1 MPFVPDTS
9 TPSTG
14 RFVPDIPGADV
25 ETQPS
30 DADTLAIRTKM
41 RLEREKLIR
50 ENAQPGFPLDVDAG
64 LPAATRARVSF
75 EPDPQRQAKM
85 LPGGRVTADG
95 KNVIARVDGKD
106 VLLHPLGP
114 MTLGTIAGEAAPL
127 AKLAATGTA
136 AALSGGSSLPVQA
149 AFMGLGAAATE
160 GALTGGSR
168 VLAGQDVGDAGSLAT
183 KEGVINATLP
193 LAGAVAGKAVKAGLG
208 KVDALA
214 EAATAAGERQGLPLT
229 PSMAKN
235 SDLLKGAERVA
246 GTPNFD
252 EAQRKALQTAKD
264 RAVLGSEVPDTDPFF
279 RGVPKGGEK
288 TSDGDRFYSR
298 SRDVAEEFSAKD
310 GSAGGTVTEHSRSE
324 LPAKKDLYQVYDKE
338 ELARKLG
345 IDPKNAYGHDFDEQ
359 VKNLLKSQGFKGVE
373 YEAGTDLQGVG
384 EGEIHV
390 FGGPPAAGR
399 TAKQGVLAESDIA
412 TKTQPIFSEA
422 EQRAAKGVRTAM
434 TDAEKAAQDRIQ
446 AQLDSGLIP
455 SNLTQSDAGKFI
467 RGKVETARDAF
478 QTASQK
484 NYGELH
490 RLAAQENL
498 TIPTDNLTN
507 LVSSIK
513 EKDPQGAI
521 AQIVPEIQRI
531 SGLER
536 ALTSPVAKS
545 EPTGLFDQ
553 AGDPI
558 MSDFVPPK
566 VTLPQ
571 AIELRAVVNDKIA
584 KGDAVGDIPGRYLKD
599 LAGALTKDIEAGVK
613 SGSPEL
619 QAAFDKA
626 KGEYA
631 GSIGKFK
638 ASDVNKLF
646 TDPESARALAD
657 NEVIPTLFRGKGNL
671 DAVQKLKAVL
681 DPKDY
686 QLLLRQGAGSL
697 VDEAKGAGDLIDAS
711 KFLNRLSGL
720 DPELRKELL
729 GPMEKELLGN
739 TRLMQ
744 ASQGGKFTQEELDDA
759 LAAAP
764 GRVGQLLE
772 QAIGR
777 QKAYDQAYNTR
788 IQKMLRDGVLGPRT
802 MGSEDDFVQ
811 RFLTTGSQADV
822 RQALTQIAAKDP
834 TIVEDIRKRT
844 LQNILDEV
852 KAKPALGEATAGNSE
867 DVDYKKLLEYARG
880 DKGTNARI
888 VIGKEGTK
896 FLDDLAV
903 YAEANARRLA
913 GPDSGMSAENLAER
927 ATSTAMGHGI
937 SAPRMVG
944 RALAYVPRRVLGG
957 AIDASPAVADFLKTG
972 TLPPLRPA
980 VLAAPGTV
988 QQASKILQDTRQ
1000 ERQ

>member
-30 DADTLAIRTKM
+30 DTDTLAIRTKM

-50 ENAQPGFPLDVDAG
+50 ENAQPGVPLDVDAG

-136 AALSGGSSLPVQA
+136 AALSGGSSLLVQA

-168 VLAGQDVGDAGSLAT
+168 VLAGQDLGDAGSLAT

-252 EAQRKALQTAKD
+252 EAQRKALQAAKD
-264 RAVLGSEVPDTDPFF
+264 KAV
-279 RGVPKGGEK
+279 
-288 TSDGDRFYSR
+288 
-298 SRDVAEEFSAKD
+298 
-310 GSAGGTVTEHSRSE
+310 
-324 LPAKKDLYQVYDKE
+324 
-338 ELARKLG
+338 
-345 IDPKNAYGHDFDEQ
+345 
-359 VKNLLKSQGFKGVE
+359 
-373 YEAGTDLQGVG
+373 
-384 EGEIHV
+384 
-390 FGGPPAAGR
+390 GGPLS
-399 TAKQGVLAESDIA
+399 TESDIA
-412 TKTQPIFSEA
+412 AKTQPIFSEA
-422 EQRAAKGVRTAM
+422 EQGAAKGVRTAM

-467 RGKVETARDAF
+467 RGKAETARDAF

-599 LAGALTKDIEAGVK
+599 LAGVLTKDIEAGVK

-626 KGEYA
+626 RGEYA

-681 DPKDY
+681 QPDEY
-686 QLLLRQGAGSL
+686 RLLLRQGMQSL
-697 VDEAKGAGDLIDAS
+697 VEEAKGAGEMIDAG
-711 KFLNRLSGL
+711 KFLNRINGL
-720 DPELRKELL
+720 DPELRGEIF
-729 GPMEKELLGN
+729 GAPASYGKELLGN

-744 ASQGGKFTQEELDDA
+744 AAQGGKFTQEELDDA

-764 GRVGQLLE
+764 GRAGQLLE

-777 QKAYDQAYNTR
+777 QKAYDQAYMGKT
-788 IQKMLRDGVLGPRT
+788 QQMLRDGVLGPRT
-802 MGSEDDFVQ
+802 MGKESDFVT
-811 RFLTTGSQADV
+811 RFAKNADPAEF
-822 RQALTQIAAKDP
+822 RQALVQIGSKDP
-834 TIVEDIRKRT
+834 AIVEDIRKRT
-844 LQNILDEV
+844 LQNILDE
-852 KAKPALGEATAGNSE
+852 AKVDRTATGISE
-867 DVDYKKLLEYARG
+867 DVDPKVLLKYAREADAASTNSRTAIG
-880 DKGTNARI
+880 AKG
-888 VIGKEGTK
+888 VQ
-896 FLDDLAV
+896 FLEDLAA
-903 YAEANARRLA
+903 YSEANARRLA
-913 GPDSGMSAENLAER
+913 
-927 ATSTAMGHGI
+927 
-937 SAPRMVG
+937 SAPGSQGLTRTIGGALGAAAGGAAGASMGGVG
-944 RALAYVPRRVLGG
+944 GGIAGASLGGAAGTALATTPKKILGS

-980 VLAAPGTV
+980 ILAAPGTV